1 MTNKLSFSE
10 LGVGYGRKAVLENV
24 SGTIHSGEWVH
35 LFGTNG
41 SGKTSLLQVLAS
53 LNHPL
58 SGMVQWNDENVHQFK
73 SEFRSRI
80 RYFGHEVAL
89 YERLTVQDNWDLFK
103 GLFDIAGS
111 APRSLTENI
120 SSTSQ
125 VDELSRG
132 QKRRVEL
139 ASLIA
144 SPRDIVFLDEPLA
157 SLDQHATD
165 SLVENLHGIR
175 EDGVIIVT
183 ASPGPMD
190 HCDVNW
196 KITNGSIVKVS

>member
-1 MTNKLSFSE
+1 MTNQLSFSNLE
-10 LGVGYGRKAVLENV
+10 VGYGRKSVLENV
-24 SGTIHSGEWVH
+24 SGSLRSGQWVH

-58 SGMVQWNDENVHQFK
+58 SGTVKWNDEAVHKFK

-89 YERLTVQDNWDLFK
+89 YERLTVRDNWELFK

-120 SSTSQ
+120 SPASE
-125 VDELSRG
+125 VEELSRG

-144 SPRDIVFLDEPLA
+144 SPRDLVFLDEPLA
-157 SLDQHATD
+157 SLDQHAAD
-165 SLVENLHGIR
+165 SLVENLHGIQ

-190 HCDVNW
+190 HSDVNW
-196 KITNGSIVKVS
+196 KITDGSIVKVS